1 MTPEQKATL
10 LAKLGGSNVQQ
21 VNQSQ
26 PATVATAGPEK
37 VSATPAADSSDLR
50 RLAGSNGAAA
60 EVVSGT
66 VNSPLAQAA
75 NNSASAPLTNAEQI
89 VSRISEL
96 QEALTKTTPGYER
109 ILQVI
114 HTALSKD
121 EALTHLL
128 TEEQVGVI
136 VSGLSRKKNVVIAA
150 AAAKSTSKNKQLS
163 KLTAEDL

>member
-10 LAKLGGSNVQQ
+10 LAKLGGSSVQQ

-26 PATVATAGPEK
+26 PATVAAPEPAK
-37 VSATPAADSSDLR
+37 VSTTESVEAQQLPASQVTI
-50 RLAGSNGAAA
+50 N
-60 EVVSGT
+60 
-66 VNSPLAQAA
+66 
-75 NNSASAPLTNAEQI
+75 APLTNAEQI

-136 VSGLSRKKNVVIAA
+136 VSGLARKKNVVIAA
-150 AAAKSTSKNKQLS
+150 AAAKSSSKNKQLS